1 VTFHATP
8 AATRVKAGDENLT
21 TLVVVHFRE
30 ARKYIHADQY
40 WFNFKTGRHWHVRSN
55 SATYSEGIKKY
66 TWPHLEDEQ
75 YDVDSAT
82 WASYLRGQH
91 EYGEAIVPFFNIG
104 LSKNLFLEKEAV
116 SEADKYLFLN
126 QVQVCPLCGS
136 SGATETGEDH
146 RFAPLEEWELYW
158 NSSDNEMAEVARRWK
173 QNRSDEGWAYLKKLI
188 DSGGLKSRF
197 ISHARCKRCRDN
209 KWSFRD
215 AWKYRHEKV
224 IRPNW
229 RSCHNEDWDAYRAAK
244 KMIESIWPEDFQ
256 TKQSHRKAIFK
267 HARKRASIKPLSRG
281 ELAFFSMHLAASQ
294 VKELKATNRTHDTNK
309 ILNQAN

>member
-1 VTFHATP
+1 MTFDTQP
-8 AATRVKAGDENLT
+8 AATRLKAGDEDLR
-21 TLVVVHFRE
+21 TLAVVHFRE
-30 ARKYIHADQY
+30 AKKYIHADQY
-40 WFNFKTGRHWHVRSN
+40 WFEFDTGRHWYVRSN
-55 SATYSEGIKKY
+55 SATYSTGIKKY

-75 YDVDSAT
+75 HDVDSAT
-82 WASYLRGQH
+82 WASYLRGEH
-91 EYGEAIVPFFNIG
+91 EFGEAIVPFFNIG
-104 LSKNLFLEKEAV
+104 LSKNPFLEKETVA
-116 SEADKYLFLN
+116 EADKYLFLN
-126 QVQVCPLCGS
+126 QVQVCPLCGL
-136 SGATETGEDH
+136 SGATETDEDH
-146 RFAPLEEWELYW
+146 EFSPLEEWSLYCH
-158 NSSDNEMAEVARRWK
+158 SSDSEMAEVARRWR

-188 DSGGLKSRF
+188 NSDGLKSRF

-215 AWKYRHEKV
+215 AWKYRHEEV

-229 RSCHNEDWDAYRAAK
+229 SCNSEDWDAYRAAK

-256 TKQSHRKAIFK
+256 TKQSHRKAIFR